1 MHKNSKLIIVCYTGT
16 AENHRQFEE
25 AMKHGHIKAWLCKLL
40 MYGAAGSGKT
50 CTKEMILGNPPP
62 AERASTP
69 LTMRPTTVY
78 RVNIDGDEF
87 TKITTLQEH
96 KVFLARALN
105 HAKQPDRVVT
115 QPIEASSITKQPVST
130 SAQSQVNSEDQASV
144 EQVKRPR
151 LDHQPP
157 SASLEITR
165 LDGVEST
172 ESGVDDILESIS
184 TEEELVKLMDHL
196 PTTAHARPLAFFK
209 LLRMIDCGGQ
219 PPFHEML
226 PVFLR
231 KLSFYLF
238 VFRLCDELA
247 THPVVEFYADG
258 KQFGTPFV
266 SAQSIQ
272 QLLQHCVRA
281 MHSHRPS
288 TGSERECPQI
298 MIVGTHL
305 DEKEKSKETVDDKN
319 RNILK
324 SLSPP
329 LAKEQ
334 IIFHNVVKKDV
345 IFPVNAKVPG
355 KGEDEIVKQIRK
367 ALLSDSCVKP
377 AEIPS
382 RWFALEILLEE
393 MTQALKR
400 GVLSKDDVIAAA
412 VEKLHFEEDAVDAAL
427 EYLDQL
433 SVLSYYPQ
441 ILPNIVFADPQVL
454 LDKLSELVFKSAEME
469 KLSSEQALGG
479 EWIKFLESALVTI
492 DFLSKDDFSQHYV
505 DGLFEVKD
513 LVKLFRKLLLFA
525 NYPDHNLF
533 VPALL
538 RHLSPK
544 DVDEHRV
551 SSIPSLVVQFP
562 DGGPR
567 QGIFC
572 ALICWLVSPE
582 NDSPAPWTVSVDDV
596 GTPICLHRNCIQFD
610 FPKSAAIVTLI
621 DAYSH
626 FEVHVSISQERIDS
640 LCPKVI
646 PKILKAVFQGV
657 KRATLNLGYS
667 NSTPTPALVCPCGVG
682 EAHVATADVEFGWT
696 CSVNKM
702 VSGDLTPHQLL
713 WVDAPTCS
721 VQKRLT
727 ESHLPELLDKLRK
740 HAHKWRDIA
749 TYLGFEQG
757 ELGNIEACL
766 SLIPG
771 SPSSFLCAMLTE
783 WLQRAPNDCRGSPS
797 IESLN
802 SSLCRMGIQ
811 PVIVDLK
818 MY

>member
-1 MHKNSKLIIVCYTGT
+1 
-16 AENHRQFEE
+16 
-25 AMKHGHIKAWLCKLL
+25 
-40 MYGAAGSGKT
+40 
-50 CTKEMILGNPPP
+50 MILGNPPP

-78 RVNIDGDEF
+78 CVNIDGDGF
-87 TKITTLQEH
+87 TKITTLQER
-96 KVFLARALN
+96 KEFLARALN
-105 HAKQPDRVVT
+105 HAKQP
-115 QPIEASSITKQPVST
+115 SSITKQPVST
-130 SAQSQVNSEDQASV
+130 SVLPRINSNHLASV
-144 EQVKRPR
+144 EQVKPPH
-151 LDHQPP
+151 LDHQPPLDLQPP
-157 SASLEITR
+157 SASLEVTS
-165 LDGVEST
+165 LDCLEST
-172 ESGVDDILESIS
+172 DSVVDDILESIS

-196 PTTAHARPLAFFK
+196 SITAHARPLAFFK

-479 EWIKFLESALVTI
+479 EWVKFRESALVTI
-492 DFLSKDDFSQHYV
+492 DFLSKDDFNQHYV

-525 NYPDHNLF
+525 SYPDHDLF

-596 GTPICLHRNCIQFD
+596 GTPICLYRNCIQFD
-610 FPKSAAIVTLI
+610 FPKSAAIVTFI

-626 FEVHVSISQERIDS
+626 FEVHVSIPPERIDS

-646 PKILKAVFQGV
+646 PKIRKAVFQGV

-667 NSTPTPALVCPCGVG
+667 KSTPTPALVCPCGVG
-682 EAHVATADVEFGWT
+682 EAHVATADAEFGWT
-696 CSVNKM
+696 CSNKKT
-702 VSGDLTPHQLL
+702 SGELTPHQLL
-713 WVDAPTCS
+713 WMDAPTFPVKKC
-721 VQKRLT
+721 LT
-727 ESHLPELLDKLRK
+727 ESHLPELLDKLRN
-740 HAHKWRDIA
+740 HAHNWRLIG

-757 ELGNIEACL
+757 KLNSIEVSL
-766 SLIPG
+766 PLIPG
-771 SPSSFLCAMLTE
+771 SPMSFLFAMLTE
-783 WLQRAPNDCRGSPS
+783 WLQRAPNDCRGCPS
-797 IESLN
+797 IENLN
-802 SSLCRMGIQ
+802 SALCRIGMQ
-811 PVIVDLK
+811 PIVVDLV
-818 MY
+818 